1 MRLLPSASL
10 TTLFILVGA
19 CSLINAPEDVVPEGV
34 GASPTAGTTT
44 TDGGSDSTTGGTG
57 SDGGTGDM
65 PSGGDMTGIGGD
77 MPGVGGD
84 MTGAGGDATTDVD
97 PGPGVNPTTGMLVLA
112 TQDNKKARHLS
123 VVNGRTGKGVVTEAL
138 PVAAVAYDEAA
149 GRHAWFV
156 FTASA
161 YPANPTGAAD
171 LEVRRFNEL
180 TGKWFVVSRTTALP
194 PPEPDQLVVL
204 NDRLAYISHR
214 VVGGKAVSALTV
226 LDTSD
231 LKNVGE
237 VDSMPAGA
245 GETFV
250 GLTGDRGSD
259 VNAGA
264 PGGRLRLMVG
274 GACNA
279 SGCDLNAL
287 QIFVGDSLTA
297 GTSAKLDHFV
307 GQPRFVKARTED
319 KLFVAL
325 RSTAPSSRV
334 VVRSFQG
341 PDLTAPTLLATI
353 AGFVGDDVGGFTLA
367 ECEQAG
373 VITDVTGAQL
383 IAFHLESGTQHVVN
397 LVNPAGPVYTE
408 PFGPSV
414 ISLDS
419 SMAPGLRA
427 FELSKSGT
435 MNIAINERSV
445 FQPNNPFVPLTG
457 ATRRSEAFKCP

>member
-1 MRLLPSASL
+1 MRLLPSASVAS
-10 TTLFILVGA
+10 LFILVGA
-19 CSLINAPEDVVPEGV
+19 CSLINAPDEVVPEGA
-34 GASPTAGTTT
+34 GASATAGTTSE
-44 TDGGSDSTTGGTG
+44 GGKDSTTGGTG

-65 PSGGDMTGIGGD
+65 PSGGDMTG
-77 MPGVGGD
+77 GVGGD
-84 MTGAGGDATTDVD
+84 MGGAGGDTTTDVD

-112 TQDNKKARHLS
+112 TQDEKKARHLS
-123 VVNGRTGKGVVTEAL
+123 VVNGRTGKGVVTEPL
-138 PVAAVAYDEAA
+138 PVAAVAYDEAP

-180 TGKWFVVSRTTALP
+180 TNKWFVVSRTTALP

-204 NDRLAYISHR
+204 NGRLAYISHR
-214 VVGGKAVSALTV
+214 VVAGKAVSALTV

-231 LKNVGE
+231 LKDVTE
-237 VDSMPAGA
+237 VDSMPADA

-250 GLTGDRGSD
+250 GLVGDRGSD

-264 PGGRLRLMVG
+264 PGGRLRLMVSG
-274 GACNA
+274 TCGAT
-279 SGCDLNAL
+279 GCDLHAL
-287 QIFVGDSLTA
+287 QVFVGDSLTA
-297 GTSAKLDHFV
+297 GTAVKLDHFA
-307 GQPRFVKARTED
+307 GQPRFAKSRTED

-325 RSTAPSSRV
+325 RSTEPSSRV

-353 AGFVGDDVGGFTLA
+353 AGFQGDDVGGFTLA
-367 ECEQAG
+367 ECAQAG
-373 VITDVTGAQL
+373 VITDVMSGQL
-383 IAFHLESGTQHVVN
+383 IAFHLVSGAQHVVD
-397 LVNPAGPVYTE
+397 LVNPGGPVYTE

-414 ISLDS
+414 IALDP
-419 SMAPGLRA
+419 SMGPGLRA

-445 FQPNNPFVPLTG
+445 WQPNNPLIPLTG
-457 ATRRSEAFKCP
+457 ATRRGEAFNCP

>member
-10 TTLFILVGA
+10 VTLFIVVGA
-19 CSLINAPEDVVPEGV
+19 CSLINAPDDVVPEGA
-34 GASPTAGTTT
+34 GASANAGTTSE
-44 TDGGSDSTTGGTG
+44 GGKDSPTGGTG

-65 PSGGDMTGIGGD
+65 PSGGDMTGVGGA
-77 MPGVGGD
+77 GGD
-84 MTGAGGDATTDVD
+84 MTGVGGDSTTDVD

-112 TQDNKKARHLS
+112 TQDGKNARHLS
-123 VVNGRTGKGVVTEAL
+123 VVNGRTGKGLVTEAL
-138 PVAAVAYDEAA
+138 PVAAIAYDEAQ

-156 FTASA
+156 FTSGA

-171 LEVRRFNEL
+171 LEVRRFNDL
-180 TGKWFVVSRTTALP
+180 TNKWFVVGRTTALP

-231 LKNVGE
+231 LKNVTE
-237 VDSMPAGA
+237 VDSIPAGA

-259 VNAGA
+259 VNEGA
-264 PGGRLRLMVG
+264 PGGRLRLMVSS
-274 GACNA
+274 ACNA
-279 SGCDLNAL
+279 TGCDLNAL
-287 QIFVGDSLTA
+287 QVFVGDSLTA
-297 GTSAKLDHFV
+297 GTAVKLDHFI

-325 RSTAPSSRV
+325 RSTEPSSRV

-341 PDLTAPTLLATI
+341 PELTAPTLLATI
-353 AGFVGDDVGGFTLA
+353 AGFEGDDVGGFTLA
-367 ECEQAG
+367 ECAQAG
-373 VITDVTGAQL
+373 AITDVMGGQL
-383 IAFHLESGTQHVVN
+383 IAFHLVSGTQHVVD
-397 LVNPAGPVYTE
+397 LVNAGGPVYTE

-414 ISLDS
+414 ISLDPA
-419 SMAPGLRA
+419 MPPGLRA

-445 FQPNNPFVPLTG
+445 WQPNNPFVPLTG
-457 ATRRSEAFKCP
+457 ATRRGEAFKCP

>member
-1 MRLLPSASL
+1 MRLHPSASL
-10 TTLFILVGA
+10 ASLFILVGA
-19 CSLINAPEDVVPEGV
+19 CSLINAPDDVVPEGA
-34 GASPTAGTTT
+34 GATASAGTPAQGGTDTT
-44 TDGGSDSTTGGTG
+44 NGGTG

-77 MPGVGGD
+77 MTGTGGD
-84 MTGAGGDATTDVD
+84 TTTDVD

-112 TQDNKKARHLS
+112 TQDDKNARHLS
-123 VVNGRTGKGVVTEAL
+123 VINGRTGKGLVTEAL
-138 PVAAVAYDEAA
+138 PAAAIAYDEAP
-149 GRHAWFV
+149 GRHLWFV

-171 LEVRRFNEL
+171 LEVRRFNDL
-180 TGKWFVVSRTTALP
+180 TGKWFVVGRTTALP

-204 NDRLAYISHR
+204 NDRLAYLSHR
-214 VVGGKAVSALTV
+214 VVAGKPVSALTV

-231 LKNVGE
+231 PKNVTE
-237 VDSMPAGA
+237 VDSMPAGS

-274 GACNA
+274 GTCIAT
-279 SGCDLNAL
+279 GCDLHAL

-297 GTSAKLDHFV
+297 GTAVKLDHFA

-325 RSTAPSSRV
+325 RSTDPSSRV
-334 VVRSFQG
+334 VVRSFEG

-353 AGFVGDDVGGFTLA
+353 AGFEGDDVGGFTLA

-373 VITDVTGAQL
+373 VITDVTGKKL
-383 IAFHLESGTQHVVN
+383 IAFHLESGLQHVVP
-397 LVNPAGPVYTE
+397 LMNPGGPVYTE
-408 PFGPSV
+408 PFGPSA
-414 ISLDS
+414 ISIDS
-419 SMAPGLRA
+419 AMAPGLRA
-427 FELSKSGT
+427 FELSRSGT
-435 MNIAINERSV
+435 TNIAINERSV
-445 FQPNNPFVPLTG
+445 WVPNNPFVPLTG
-457 ATRRSEAFKCP
+457 ATRRGESFKCP

>member
-1 MRLLPSASL
+1 MRLHPSASL
-10 TTLFILVGA
+10 ASLFILVGA
-19 CSLINAPEDVVPEGV
+19 CSLINAPDDVVPEGA
-34 GASPTAGTTT
+34 GATASAGTPAQ
-44 TDGGSDSTTGGTG
+44 GGTEATNGGTG
-57 SDGGTGDM
+57 ADGGTGDM
-65 PSGGDMTGIGGD
+65 SSGGDMTGIGGD
-77 MPGVGGD
+77 M
-84 MTGAGGDATTDVD
+84 TGAGGDTTTDVD

-112 TQDNKKARHLS
+112 TQDEKNGRHLS
-123 VVNGRTGKGVVTEAL
+123 VLNGRTGKGLVTEAL
-138 PVAAVAYDEAA
+138 PAAAIAYDEAP
-149 GRHAWFV
+149 GRHLWFV

-161 YPANPTGAAD
+161 YPASPTGAAA
-171 LEVRRFNEL
+171 LEVRRFTEV
-180 TGKWFVVSRTTALP
+180 TGTWFVVGRPTALP
-194 PPEPDQLVVL
+194 PPQPDQLVVL
-204 NDRLAYISHR
+204 NDRLAYLSHR
-214 VVGGKAVSALTV
+214 VVAGKAVSALTV

-231 LKNVGE
+231 LKNVTE

-245 GETFV
+245 GETFM

-274 GACNA
+274 GTCIAN
-279 SGCDLNAL
+279 GCDLHAL

-297 GTSAKLDHFV
+297 GTAVKLDHFA

-325 RSTAPSSRV
+325 RSTEPSSRV
-334 VVRSFQG
+334 VVRSFEG

-353 AGFVGDDVGGFTLA
+353 AGFEGDDVGGFTLA

-373 VITDVTGAQL
+373 VITDVVGKKL
-383 IAFHLESGTQHVVN
+383 IAFHLESGTQHVVD
-397 LVNPAGPVYTE
+397 LMAPGGPVYTE
-408 PFGPSV
+408 VFGPSV

-435 MNIAINERSV
+435 TNIAINVRSV
-445 FQPNNPFVPLTG
+445 WQPNNAFKPLTG
-457 ATRRSEAFKCP
+457 ATRRGETFKCP

>member
-1 MRLLPSASL
+1 LTRIASMRLLPSASL

-19 CSLINAPEDVVPEGV
+19 CSLINAPEDVVSEGA
-34 GASPTAGTTT
+34 GASTSAGTTS
-44 TDGGSDSTTGGTG
+44 DGGKDSTTGGTT

-65 PSGGDMTGIGGD
+65 PSGGDLTGG
-77 MPGVGGD
+77 GGD
-84 MTGAGGDATTDVD
+84 MTGVGGDTMTDED

-112 TQDNKKARHLS
+112 TQDAKKARHL
-123 VVNGRTGKGVVTEAL
+123 VVINGRTGKGVVTEAL
-138 PVAAVAYDEAA
+138 PVAAVAYDEAP

-161 YPANPTGAAD
+161 YPATPTGAAD

-180 TGKWFVVSRTTALP
+180 TNKWFVVGRTTALP

-231 LKNVGE
+231 LKNITE

-259 VNAGA
+259 VNEDA
-264 PGGRLRLMVG
+264 PGGRLRLMVSS
-274 GACNA
+274 ACNTT
-279 SGCDLNAL
+279 GCDLHAQ
-287 QIFVGDSLTA
+287 QIFVGDTLTA
-297 GTSAKLDHFV
+297 GTAVKLDHFV

-325 RSTAPSSRV
+325 RSTTPSSRV

-353 AGFVGDDVGGFTLA
+353 AGFQGDDVGGFTLA
-367 ECEQAG
+367 ECAQAG
-373 VITDVTGAQL
+373 VISDVMGSQL
-383 IAFHLESGTQHVVN
+383 VAFHLVSGTQH
-397 LVNPAGPVYTE
+397 LVHLDDPGGPVYTE

-414 ISLDS
+414 ISLGS
-419 SMAPGLRA
+419 SMPPGLRA

-445 FQPNNPFVPLTG
+445 WQPNNPFVPLTG
-457 ATRRSEAFKCP
+457 ATRRGEAFRCP

>member
-1 MRLLPSASL
+1 MTRIGTMRLLPSASVA
-10 TTLFILVGA
+10 TLFILVGA
-19 CSLINAPEDVVPEGV
+19 CSLINAPDEVEPEGV
-34 GASPTAGTTT
+34 GASATAGTTSE
-44 TDGGSDSTTGGTG
+44 GGKESTTGGTG

-65 PSGGDMTGIGGD
+65 PAGGDMTGGG
-77 MPGVGGD
+77 GE
-84 MTGAGGDATTDVD
+84 MTGAGGDTTTNVD

-112 TQDNKKARHLS
+112 TQDDKKARHLS
-123 VVNGRTGKGVVTEAL
+123 VVNGRTGKGVVNEAL
-138 PVAAVAYDEAA
+138 PVAALAYDEAP

-180 TGKWFVVSRTTALP
+180 TGKWFVVGRTTALP

-214 VVGGKAVSALTV
+214 VVAGKAVSALTV

-231 LKNVGE
+231 LKNVTE

-259 VNAGA
+259 VNEDA
-264 PGGRLRLMVG
+264 PGGRLRLMVSST
-274 GACNA
+274 CNTT
-279 SGCDLNAL
+279 GCDLNAL

-297 GTSAKLDHFV
+297 GTAAKLDHFV

-353 AGFVGDDVGGFTLA
+353 TDFKGDDVGGFTLA
-367 ECEQAG
+367 ECAQSG
-373 VITDVTGAQL
+373 IITDVLGAQL
-383 IAFHLESGTQHVVN
+383 IAFHLVSGTQHVVE
-397 LVNPAGPVYTE
+397 LVNPGGPVYTE

-414 ISLDS
+414 ISFDP

-435 MNIAINERSV
+435 TNIAINERTV
-445 FQPNNPFVPLTG
+445 WQPNNPFVPLTG
-457 ATRRSEAFKCP
+457 ATRRPEAFKCP